1 MSISHTSLLSL
12 SLTCGFFATALSAQP
27 SAESSPSVT
36 ACACACMHASS
47 DLTPLELPYPHW
59 NALDSQA
66 TVEDIRVEYNQNKK
80 KIEQITAVPD
90 SEMCFENTFGALE
103 SCDTRVDTLA
113 RGLYHMSAVGD
124 TPQIRKDLETMQQ
137 LSTEFGNWIIANP
150 ALWETLKTAAAQD
163 WVKELSPSKKKYV
176 EDTLRSFK
184 LSGADLPA
192 EKKAEIGEL
201 RKELSTL
208 GIQFSKNVLDS
219 TNAWEKLISDPA
231 QLAGMSDA
239 WMKSRAA
246 MALEK
251 GHGTAEKPQWLLG
264 QDDACLIP
272 VLDMC
277 DVEATRRLIWEGLN
291 TVGAV
296 APYDNAELIEAIVA
310 KRQEIAQLLGFDN
323 YAQMATA
330 ERMVKNEVAAMKF
343 IDDFTAQL
351 KPHWEKEKAALLAFV
366 SEEQGRKV
374 TALSPWDVRYYR
386 TKLREKQYAFDSE
399 SMRPYFP
406 ADKAIA
412 GSLDIFEKLFSVTI
426 TQLPTSCKKDG
437 KNTHDIWDTEVTLYQ
452 VVDNATKA
460 HLGSF
465 YLDLYPRSNKR
476 AGAWCMGLRPGDPAA
491 DGKPHSPHLAVVVGN
506 FTPPADGKPA
516 LFSEYEMTV
525 LLHELG
531 HLFHQ
536 MLSDVELRSHTGT
549 AVARDFVE
557 MPSQLMEFW
566 LTDKDILPMLSGHYE
581 TGEAMPEDM
590 MDKYLASRFFMP
602 ADSNMRQ
609 LGLAKLD
616 MEIYSNFDSNFKG
629 QDIDKATYNVQ
640 KAYMIPVT
648 LPARS
653 MVRQFS
659 HIMSGGYGA
668 GYYSYKWAEVLSAD
682 AYTRFK
688 AEGML
693 NPKTGGDLRRSIMS
707 QGGSKDEAEQF
718 RNFMGRE
725 PKADALLES
734 QGLK

>member
-1 MSISHTSLLSL
+1 M
-12 SLTCGFFATALSAQP
+12 
-27 SAESSPSVT
+27 
-36 ACACACMHASS
+36 
-47 DLTPLELPYPHW
+47 
-59 NALDSQA
+59 DSQA
-66 TVEDIRVEYNQNKK
+66 TVEEIRVEYNKNKK
-80 KIEQITAVPD
+80 KIEQTTAVPD

-103 SCDTRVDTLA
+103 SCDVRVDTLA

-137 LSTEFGNWIIANP
+137 LSTEFGNWTISNS
-150 ALWETLKTAAAQD
+150 ALWQTLKTAAAQD
-163 WVKELSPSKKKYV
+163 WVKELSPSKKRYIEEV
-176 EDTLRSFK
+176 IRSFK

-192 EKKAEIGEL
+192 EKKAEIGEV

-219 TNAWEKLISDPA
+219 TNAWEKYISDPA
-231 QLAGMSDA
+231 QLSGMSEE
-239 WMKSRAA
+239 WLKSRAA

-251 GHGTAEKPQWLLG
+251 GHGTAENPQWLLG
-264 QDDACLIP
+264 QDDACVIP
-272 VLDMC
+272 LLEMC
-277 DVEATRRLIWEGLN
+277 DVEATRRLIWEGSS
-291 TVGAV
+291 TIGAV
-296 APYDNAELIEAIVA
+296 APYDNAELIEKIAA
-310 KRQEIAQLLGFDN
+310 KRQELAQLLGFDN
-323 YAQMATA
+323 YAQLATV
-330 ERMVKNEVAAMKF
+330 ERMVKTEVAAMKF

-366 SEEQGRKV
+366 SEQKGTQV

-386 TKLREKQYAFDSE
+386 TKLREMQYDFDSE

-426 TQLPTSCKKDG
+426 TQLPASCQKEGEKEGEKGGDKDTG
-437 KNTHDIWDTEVTLYQ
+437 HDIWDPEVTLYS
-452 VVDNATKA
+452 VVDNATKT

-516 LFSEYEMTV
+516 LLSDYEMTV

-536 MLSDVELRSHTGT
+536 ILSDVELRSHTGT

-566 LTDKDILPMLSGHYE
+566 LTDKTVLPMLSGHYE
-581 TGEAMPEDM
+581 TGEAIPEDM
-590 MDKYLASRFFMP
+590 MKKYLASRNFMA
-602 ADSNMRQ
+602 ADGNMRQ

-616 MEIYSNFDSNFKG
+616 MEIYSNFDEKFKG
-629 QDIDKATYNVQ
+629 KDIDKATYDIQ

-648 LPARS
+648 MPSRS
-653 MVRQFS
+653 LIRQFS

-682 AYTRFK
+682 AYSRFK

-693 NPKTGGDLRRSIMS
+693 NEKTGADLRRSIMS
-707 QGGSKDEAEQF
+707 QGGSKDEAAQF
-718 RNFMGRE
+718 RDFMGRE
-725 PKADALLES
+725 PKADALLEV

>member
-1 MSISHTSLLSL
+1 MSISRISLLSL
-12 SLTCGFFATALSAQP
+12 SLTCGFATSSLSAQP
-27 SAESSPSVT
+27 STEAAP
-36 ACACACMHASS
+36 CACASCLNTAS
-47 DLTPLELPYPHW
+47 PLELPYPHW

-66 TVEDIRVEYNQNKK
+66 TVEDIRVEYNKNKK
-80 KIEQITAVPD
+80 KIQQITAVPE
-90 SEMCFENTFGALE
+90 SEMCFANTFGALE
-103 SCDTRVDTLA
+103 DSDVRVDTLT

-124 TPQIRKDLETMQQ
+124 TPQVRKDLEAMQQ
-137 LSTEFGNWIIANP
+137 LSTEFSNWVIANP

-176 EDTLRSFK
+176 EDTIRSFQ

-201 RKELSTL
+201 RKELSAL
-208 GIQFSKNVLDS
+208 GIKFGKNVLDS
-219 TNAWEKLISDPA
+219 TNAWEKIISDPA
-231 QLAGMSDA
+231 QLSGMSDA
-239 WMKSRAA
+239 WLQSRAA

-264 QDDACLIP
+264 QDDACVIP
-272 VLDMC
+272 VLEMC
-277 DVEATRRLIWEGLN
+277 DVEATRRLIWEGSN

-296 APYDNAELIEAIVA
+296 APYDNAELIEEIAA

-351 KPHWEKEKAALLAFV
+351 KPYWEKEKEALLAFA
-366 SEEQGRKV
+366 SEQKGTKV
-374 TALSPWDVRYYR
+374 TALSPWDIRYYR
-386 TKLREKQYAFDSE
+386 TKLREKQYDFDSE

-412 GSLDIFEKLFSVTI
+412 GSLAIFEKLFSITI
-426 TQLPTSCKKDG
+426 TQLPSACVKKG
-437 KNTHDIWDTEVTLYQ
+437 EKNAKAHDVWDPEVTLYQ

-476 AGAWCMGLRPGDPAA
+476 AGAWCMGLRPGDPAV

-516 LFSEYEMTV
+516 LFSDYEMTV

-566 LTDKDILPMLSGHYE
+566 LTDKDIIPMLSSHYE
-581 TGEAMPEDM
+581 TGAPMPEEM
-590 MDKYLASRFFMP
+590 MDKFLASRFFMP
-602 ADSNMRQ
+602 ADGNMRQ

-616 MEIYSNFDSNFKG
+616 MEIYTNFDDKFKG
-629 QDIDKATYNVQ
+629 KDIDQATYDVQ
-640 KAYMIPVT
+640 KHYMMPVT
-648 LPARS
+648 LPSRS

-659 HIMSGGYGA
+659 HIMSGGYSA

-682 AYTRFK
+682 AYSRFK
-688 AEGML
+688 NEGML

-707 QGGSKDEAEQF
+707 QGGSKDEAVQF
-718 RNFMGRE
+718 HDFMGRE
-725 PKADALLES
+725 PKADALLEV